1 MAHRDVLGQGGP
13 FDAERARRL
22 MLYISVVTIFAFAAR
37 ALPGPFLPIVMI
49 EQFKQRESMVGVAT
63 AAYPM
68 AALLATPFATSRLMK
83 TKQIMRA
90 HCLALMLM
98 AGSNAIMSSAA
109 HLLGIV
115 GPRSATL
122 AIVIFRMLQG
132 IAFAY
137 YMGANTTLITRIF
150 PKDVSYIVALV
161 EVFVGVGAQ
170 LGRLFGGVIYDA
182 AGFAAPFLLVAGLQ
196 AVTASIGFLCFGR
209 CEGSGGTSG
218 ELRGLE
224 VAGTCEVPVRW
235 SALLGPRVLLGM
247 FAVFLNFFQ
256 VGFYDTTLSPF
267 LKDHLELEG
276 TTTISVLFALRSLS
290 YLSFS
295 YFCGQLMRHR
305 AVSFEVLILC
315 GATCCTTACILIPL
329 NPDDFSIRG
338 QAHVGLLLYEAMS
351 LMIGSAGPALLFIP
365 SLPIMQ
371 HGVRHLGTAAIEQTT
386 TLFMA
391 MMSIGEAIG
400 PILGGW
406 LVQSFGFQVSS
417 AIVLMPFAMQIL
429 CSFSVWLTLGGAV
442 DVHEDTDANAVQMT
456 DQKGTSRAYHPFIV
470 DDNNSGCETMANAM
484 DSPSHV

>member
-13 FDAERARRL
+13 FDAERARHL

-83 TKQIMRA
+83 TKRIMRA

-132 IAFAY
+132 VAFAY

-170 LGRLFGGVIYDA
+170 LGRLFGGVIYDT

-196 AVTASIGFLCFGR
+196 AATASFGFVCFGVNEGAEESDEPRGTAAPAVTA
-209 CEGSGGTSG
+209 
-218 ELRGLE
+218 
-224 VAGTCEVPVRW
+224 APVRW
-235 SALLGPRVLLGM
+235 RALLVPRVFLGM

-256 VGFYDTTLSPF
+256 LGFYDTTLSPF

-338 QAHVGLLLYEAMS
+338 QAHVGILLYEAMS